1 MSTLIEA
8 DNLEKIYRRGNEEV
22 NALSGVS
29 FRIGKGEIVTVVGPS
44 GSGKTTLVNILGC
57 LDNPTKGRLSLDGEE
72 IFKDGLELTESEL
85 TVIRRKYFGYIFQKF
100 FLIPTLTVRENILL
114 PSVFQKR
121 FKANDKYL
129 QDVLELL
136 GIEKRGDF
144 LPKEISGGELQRVA
158 IARALINNPKILIA
172 DEPTGNL
179 DSKRSEEIKELLLEL
194 NKINGL
200 SIILV
205 THNPE
210 LAKIGSKTLTIL
222 DGKLSR
228 QS

>member
-1 MSTLIEA
+1 
-8 DNLEKIYRRGNEEV
+8 
-22 NALSGVS
+22 
-29 FRIGKGEIVTVVGPS
+29 
-44 GSGKTTLVNILGC
+44 
-57 LDNPTKGRLSLDGEE
+57 
-72 IFKDGLELTESEL
+72 
-85 TVIRRKYFGYIFQKF
+85 
-100 FLIPTLTVRENILL
+100 VRENILL

-129 QDVLELL
+129 QDILELL

-158 IARALINNPKILIA
+158 IARALINKPKILIA

-179 DSKRSEEIKELLLEL
+179 DSKRSEEIKQLLLEL
-194 NKINGL
+194 NKTNGL

-205 THNPE
+205 THNPD

-222 DGKLSR
+222 DGKLT
-228 QS
+228 